1 MHGLPQGSLLGV
13 DPRQPTVRVGN
24 HAVDHVEKGALQ
36 RFGNRAAAALADRD
50 LVNRLDRRD
59 LGGGSDKEDLVGKVE
74 ELARHVGFDHLEGQI
89 AGQVKKAYESARKI
103 YDELLGDRGT
113 TGMAMRVARDKD
125 LQKELRKTVEELR
138 LAGRQARGGE
148 SHVGRNVSLLLV
160 GIALGVLFNPATGP
174 DTRRWLKD
182 KLLGPEEPFQYESS
196 KTNGS

>member
-1 MHGLPQGSLLGV
+1 MKDKMGG
-13 DPRQPTVRVGN
+13 
-24 HAVDHVEKGALQ
+24 AVESARPYVE
-36 RFGNRAAAALADRD
+36 RLARD
-50 LVNRLDRRD
+50 
-59 LGGGSDKEDLVGKVE
+59 EDL
-74 ELARHVGFDHLEGQI
+74 HDH
-89 AGQVKKAYESARKI
+89 VKKAYESARRI

-148 SHVGRNVSLLLV
+148 AHVGRNVSLLLV

>member
-1 MHGLPQGSLLGV
+1 MKDKMGG
-13 DPRQPTVRVGN
+13 
-24 HAVDHVEKGALQ
+24 AVESARPYVE
-36 RFGNRAAAALADRD
+36 RLAHD
-50 LVNRLDRRD
+50 
-59 LGGGSDKEDLVGKVE
+59 EDL
-74 ELARHVGFDHLEGQI
+74 HDH
-89 AGQVKKAYESARKI
+89 VKKAYESARKI

-113 TGMAMRVARDKD
+113 TGMAMKVARDKD

-148 SHVGRNVSLLLV
+148 SHAGRNVSLLLV

>member
-1 MHGLPQGSLLGV
+1 MRDRMGG
-13 DPRQPTVRVGN
+13 
-24 HAVDHVEKGALQ
+24 AVDSARPYFE
-36 RFGNRAAAALADRD
+36 RLAHD
-50 LVNRLDRRD
+50 
-59 LGGGSDKEDLVGKVE
+59 EDL
-74 ELARHVGFDHLEGQI
+74 HDH
-89 AGQVKKAYESARKI
+89 VKKAYESARRI

-125 LQKELRKTVEELR
+125 LQKELRKTIEELR
-138 LAGRQARGGE
+138 LAGRQARGDQ

>member
-1 MHGLPQGSLLGV
+1 MKDKMGG
-13 DPRQPTVRVGN
+13 
-24 HAVDHVEKGALQ
+24 AVESARPYVE
-36 RFGNRAAAALADRD
+36 RLAHD
-50 LVNRLDRRD
+50 
-59 LGGGSDKEDLVGKVE
+59 EDL
-74 ELARHVGFDHLEGQI
+74 HDH
-89 AGQVKKAYESARKI
+89 VKKAYESARKI

-113 TGMAMRVARDKD
+113 TGMAMKVARDKD

-160 GIALGVLFNPATGP
+160 GITLGVLFNPATGP